1 MGTTDAPRLVV
12 VYCPDWPVAAAGG
25 RAGVP
30 PDAPVAVMTANR
42 VVAASLAAREE
53 GVEPGQRRRV
63 AQARCPALTLVPADP
78 AEAAR
83 AFEDVLRAVERF
95 TPVVELTEPGTA
107 TFAARGPSRY
117 HGGDESLAAQVLEAV
132 TTVLADRLPATGPPG
147 VGVADGRLAATLAA
161 LSARAHVVP
170 AGGAAAFLASFP
182 VGVLADLDVVERPLA
197 ELLHRLGLR
206 TLGQLAALPA
216 ADVLGRFGTPGA
228 LAHRAAAALDDRPP
242 G

>member
-1 MGTTDAPRLVV
+1 MSAPPRLVV
-12 VYCPDWPVAAAGG
+12 VHCPDWPVAAAGG

-30 PDAPVAVMTANR
+30 PDAPMAVLAANR
-42 VVAASLAAREE
+42 VVAASRAAREE

-117 HGGDESLAAQVLEAV
+117 HGGDETLATQVLEGV
-132 TTVLADRLPATGPPG
+132 IGVLADRLPATGPPG
-147 VGVADGRLAATLAA
+147 VGVADGRLARPWPPCRPGLTW
-161 LSARAHVVP
+161 SPP
-170 AGGAAAFLASFP
+170 A
-182 VGVLADLDVVERPLA
+182 ERRRSWPRSRSGCWPIWA
-197 ELLHRLGLR
+197 WSS
-206 TLGQLAALPA
+206 
-216 ADVLGRFGTPGA
+216 GR
-228 LAHRAAAALDDRPP
+228 
-242 G
+242 